1 MPKRGVASSSA
12 ASSGDAHPAGSNAV
26 RRDAVLPD
34 DAHPRDILM
43 FIDGGSP
50 EQFRKYVVRDPQAYK
65 YEELDALVKTHTA
78 FPILCGFDCT
88 SDVEQLAGEHEHL
101 TLVSISKKFW
111 SWHLLFDNSK
121 WQITKP
127 FASRANNGRRWHHVH

>member
-1 MPKRGVASSSA
+1 MMQGGSEASRSA
-12 ASSGDAHPAGSNAV
+12 VSSGDAHPAGSNAV
-26 RRDAVLPD
+26 RRDAVFPD

-50 EQFRKYVVRDPQAYK
+50 KQIKKYVVRDPQAYT

-88 SDVEQLAGEHEHL
+88 SDVEQHAGEHEHL
-101 TLVSISKKFW
+101 TQASISKN
-111 SWHLLFDNSK
+111 H
-121 WQITKP
+121 
-127 FASRANNGRRWHHVH
+127 